1 MKNLQRTQIVGG
13 TLLEWGTLM
22 SIVEGGPTGFVKVH
36 RRNGES
42 WKCVSYLKCREADD
56 LQCVLREAVLEIE
69 AACEAGAE
77 EPEDLPRPDPSNVD
91 DEAAPAEVSGPKKGD
106 PLPEPDEPDVLVP

>member
-42 WKCVSYLKCREADD
+42 WRCVSHLKLREADD
-56 LQCVLREAVLEIE
+56 LQRALREAVLEIE
-69 AACEAGAE
+69 AACEAETPEPEQEAGKSKKQDPFPE
-77 EPEDLPRPDPSNVD
+77 GDEPEDQI
-91 DEAAPAEVSGPKKGD
+91 
-106 PLPEPDEPDVLVP
+106 